1 MEFYTK
7 HNILMFFATLLTTI
21 ALLIYLYVATKSE
34 DKSKYSFPVTI
45 MAFAAFTAMIG
56 LTLAPI
62 FLIYTKSSI
71 FSTFFVTA
79 LIFGLA
85 ALNGVTTKCDMSK
98 WLPHICLAMIGIMA
112 ISFIN
117 YFIDSKPI
125 DYLISIVGVLVFTI
139 LTAIDF
145 QKIKKRHDND
155 YDKNTNQDELTQNKN
170 ALFDSIGLFLDFVQ
184 IFIHLLELMGEK
196 KKSAVENDQNPRINI
211 DGMNMNMNKIC
222 VAK

>member
-7 HNILMFFATLLTTI
+7 HNTLMFFGTLITTI
-21 ALLIYLYVATKSE
+21 ALLIYLCVATKSE

-98 WLPHICLAMIGIMA
+98 WLPNICLAMIGIMA

-125 DYLISIVGVLVFTI
+125 DYLIGIVGVLVFTI

-145 QKIKKRHDND
+145 QKIKKDHDAD
-155 YDKNTNQDELTQNKN
+155 YEKSNNQDELTQNKN
-170 ALFDSIGLFLDFVQ
+170 ALFDSIGLFLDFAQ
-184 IFIHLLELMGEK
+184 IFIYLLKLMGRNQ
-196 KKSAVENDQNPRINI
+196 SAVESNQNQTIHINSI
-211 DGMNMNMNKIC
+211 NMNNMER
-222 VAK
+222 AK